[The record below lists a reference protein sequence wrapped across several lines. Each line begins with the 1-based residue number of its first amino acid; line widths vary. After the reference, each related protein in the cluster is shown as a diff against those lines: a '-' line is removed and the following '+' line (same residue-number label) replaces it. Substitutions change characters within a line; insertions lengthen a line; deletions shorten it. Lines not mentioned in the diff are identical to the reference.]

1 MTEWMIVYY
10 PVIQSFTHLIN
21 KFMCLIVFANNLLK
35 DYKLIFAANRDE
47 FYNRPSEQADF
58 WNDHPDLLAGKDL
71 QAGGTWMGITRKGK
85 FAAITNFRDLK
96 NNRNDA
102 PSRGYLTLDF
112 LVNDVTPEEYYNGLK
127 SDLKDYNGFNLILGD
142 TNQLYYFSNKTTGL
156 QKLEPGIHGI
166 SNALLDTPWPKV
178 EKSKM
183 QLKRLIEYQTIHPW
197 EVLNILDDTSPAKDE
212 ELPDTGVGVELE
224 RILSSIFI
232 KSEKYGTRSSTIVT
246 VDKHNKVKFVEK
258 TYYANTGRFSN
269 KEFNFII
276 ANK

>member
-1 MTEWMIVYY
+1 
-10 PVIQSFTHLIN
+10 
-21 KFMCLIVFANNLLK
+21 MCLIVFANNVLE

-58 WNDHPDLLAGKDL
+58 WKDYPDLLAGKDL

-96 NNRNDA
+96 NHKNDA
-102 PSRGYLTLDF
+102 PSRGKLTLNF
-112 LVNDVTPEEYYNGLK
+112 LINDVAPEEYYNGLK
-127 SDLKDYNGFNLILGD
+127 PELNNYNGFNLILGNID
-142 TNQLYYFSNKTTGL
+142 ELYYFSNKTNGL
-156 QKLEPGIHGI
+156 QKLKPGIHGI
-166 SNALLDTPWPKV
+166 SNAILDTPWPKV

-183 QLKRLIEYQTIHPW
+183 QLNRLIEHQNIHPW

-212 ELPDTGVGVELE
+212 DLPNTGVGLELE
-224 RILSSIFI
+224 RVLSPIFI

-246 VDKHNKVKFVEK
+246 VDNDNNVKFVEK
-258 TYYANTGRFSN
+258 TYFANTGRFSN

-276 ANK
+276 NKK